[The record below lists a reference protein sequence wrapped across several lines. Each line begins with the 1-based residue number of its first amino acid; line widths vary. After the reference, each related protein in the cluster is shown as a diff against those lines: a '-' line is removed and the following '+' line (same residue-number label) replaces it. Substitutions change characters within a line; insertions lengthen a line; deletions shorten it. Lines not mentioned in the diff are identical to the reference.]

1 MSINYKRRQILKA
14 GVTTLVTTTAGSVLF
29 GCTKTN
35 KLKKSSIK
43 PAKNSTSYVENYN
56 FEHEIAVLDNLQK
69 VKNFNE
75 VFDSDIFLS
84 DEKKFTF
91 NSALKRISRVKKIIG
106 YANFNLLGFDDMLLY
121 AHRFPQI
128 GRFTKAELTLIDE
141 LFFYDAKNYGFYG
154 SKVIKKLTA
163 KINKKET
170 VKIPGSGH
178 YLFRDDALTKF
189 KQLKN
194 DIGPELIL
202 TSGVRSVVKQLQ
214 LFLSKVDSSK
224 GNLSL
229 ASRSLAPP
237 GHSYHGIGDF
247 DVGKKGF
254 GKLNFTSQFSETQ
267 EYKKLIEL
275 KYVDIRYTQNNKVGV
290 RYEPWHIKVV

>member
-154 SKVIKKLTA
+154 SKVIKKLRLHMPPRVYNLDS
-163 KINKKET
+163 I
-170 VKIPGSGH
+170 SC
-178 YLFRDDALTKF
+178 
-189 KQLKN
+189 KN
-194 DIGPELIL
+194 DNCISYPSHGENIPAEFFKISDN
-202 TSGVRSVVKQLQ
+202 TFICRYCE
-214 LFLSKVDSSK
+214 KVHTFK
-224 GNLSL
+224 E
-229 ASRSLAPP
+229 
-237 GHSYHGIGDF
+237 IW
-247 DVGKKGF
+247 K
-254 GKLNFTSQFSETQ
+254 
-267 EYKKLIEL
+267 
-275 KYVDIRYTQNNKVGV
+275 
-290 RYEPWHIKVV
+290 